1 MPMISVDGT
10 NLPAPSDYQVS
21 IQDVDSAETKRTE
34 TGILSRD
41 RVRAGVY
48 KIQVT
53 WRVKKPQLRIITDA
67 LKPAE
72 FSVTFFDPT
81 TGSSP
86 TKTMYCGDRV
96 GKLLSW
102 NDTGAPNESL
112 WELTTSL
119 IEY

>member
-1 MPMISVDGT
+1 MAMIRIGSTDLPEPSEYSVS
-10 NLPAPSDYQVS
+10 L
-21 IQDVDSAETKRTE
+21 QDIDSENTKRTE
-34 TGILSRD
+34 TGVLSRD

-53 WRVKKPQLRIITDA
+53 WKVTKTQLKTITDA
-67 LKPAE
+67 LAPAQ

-81 TGSSP
+81 TSSNP
-86 TKTMYCGDRV
+86 TKNMYSGDKS
-96 GKLLSW
+96 GKLVLYKTDS
-102 NDTGAPNESL
+102 PNESQ